1 MDLSNKFEKYKI
13 ELENYRKEKIKEI
26 RSLREEQ
33 KNISPKDIKKTFA
46 LGNKIDDLIDEI
58 LKVENTLNLIRIPS
72 EEDIRERININD
84 NFENDVISETPPN
97 YTIIFNGYNNINE
110 VENIIKNRSK
120 IVIDSYNSLK
130 DAEPGIDSFYPYGAV
145 FAIIINNNL
154 KSNVLD
160 LKNDLYILTA
170 IITTSEN
177 IEKLQSSCDYS
188 GFDKRKI
195 MTHDQFLE
203 LLKNKY
209 EKTRKEIIL
218 P

>member
-1 MDLSNKFEKYKI
+1 MDLSDKFEKYKN
-13 ELENYRKEKIKEI
+13 ELENYRNEKIKEI
-26 RSLREEQ
+26 RFLREEQ

-72 EEDIRERININD
+72 EEDIRERINISE
-84 NFENDVISETPPN
+84 NFENDVMDLSPSN
-97 YTIIFNGYNNINE
+97 YTVIFKGYGNINE
-110 VENIIKNRSK
+110 VDNIIKNRSK
-120 IVIDSYNSLK
+120 IVIDSYNNLK
-130 DAEPGIDSFYPYGAV
+130 DAEPGIDSFYPYGAI
-145 FAIIINNNL
+145 FAFIINNNI
-154 KSNVLD
+154 KSNDLD
-160 LKNDLYILTA
+160 LKNDLYLLTA
-170 IITTSEN
+170 VITTSEN

-188 GFDKRKI
+188 GIDKRKI
-195 MTHDQFLE
+195 MTHDQFIE